1 MSMTPHKRKAQE
13 ENNEDDVAAE
23 GQQRAQ
29 SVAARAPSNPPPAAL
44 TATAIPSSLTSSE
57 ALPPH
62 VAPAGLSTAVA
73 SSSSAAFSPST
84 VACALPL
91 PHAAGAASSA
101 AAAAPVD
108 VQAPPVA
115 SAPFGRLADVEV
127 QMIMQLLDQQ
137 SLLRLARCSRSLFCC
152 ASHPFGWQRLRF
164 RVDVRGSDVIED
176 PRRAGSLLRFES
188 SIAFVDQHAN
198 DPSSLVSCATLLR
211 VPRLIAL
218 NFERSSQ
225 PLMQQSEWHSFLQ
238 HPSARRLE
246 RLNLWLQPTLCD
258 AAGLSLLSQLPLL
271 NALLLRLPA
280 AAPALHLAP
289 LANCPCLTDVRL
301 CGPMEAFPAPLEPL
315 AGCIRLRSL
324 TLHGLAL
331 RVGQLSALFMRLA
344 QAGSQLRELRL
355 FHLRMLPMND
365 SVLDVAPE
373 PADSTLDLEL
383 TLAASS
389 LTHLRKLVL
398 CSTSSALDCV
408 LCLPSLR

>member
-1 MSMTPHKRKAQE
+1 
-13 ENNEDDVAAE
+13 
-23 GQQRAQ
+23 
-29 SVAARAPSNPPPAAL
+29 
-44 TATAIPSSLTSSE
+44 
-57 ALPPH
+57 
-62 VAPAGLSTAVA
+62 
-73 SSSSAAFSPST
+73 
-84 VACALPL
+84 
-91 PHAAGAASSA
+91 
-101 AAAAPVD
+101 
-108 VQAPPVA
+108 
-115 SAPFGRLADVEV
+115 
-127 QMIMQLLDQQ
+127 MIMQLLDQQ

-152 ASHPFGWQRLRF
+152 ASNPFGWQRLRF

-271 NALLLRLPA
+271 NALLLHLPA

-365 SVLDVAPE
+365 SVLDVARE
-373 PADSTLDLEL
+373 PADDAVSLEL
-383 TLAASS
+383 LLAAHS
-389 LTHLRKLVL
+389 LTHLRALWLFGV
-398 CSTSSALDCV
+398 SGVLDCV
-408 LCLPSLR
+408 LFLPLRMLKLSLDFLPSAMKLEFLLRRLPHLHCDIRCRDPIDHTMQQQNAAMLPQLEQLAQQCSRLTITEASVSVGAL